1 MVRLWSVEG
10 RMSEPLRPSE
20 ELPSI
25 YGPDGRPQFFGD
37 PAMDRFVPVVLN
49 LASELWVQT
58 ELVADLITLI
68 ERKGIAS
75 RAELNALSVDAAV
88 DGEREAALADYI
100 ARVLTPLREQRATP
114 A

>member
-1 MVRLWSVEG
+1 MVRLWGVESG
-10 RMSEPLRPSE
+10 MSEPPRPSE

-25 YGPDGRPQFFGD
+25 YGPDGRPVFFSD

-58 ELVADLITLI
+58 ELVADLISLI

-75 RAELNALSVDAAV
+75 RAELDELSGDAAV
-88 DGEREAALADYI
+88 DGEREAALTDYI
-100 ARVLTPLREQRATP
+100 NRVLTPLREQRATP

>member
-1 MVRLWSVEG
+1 MTEALH
-10 RMSEPLRPSE
+10 PSE

-25 YGPDGRPQFFGD
+25 YGPDGRPQFFSD

-68 ERKGIAS
+68 ERKGLAT
-75 RAELNALSVDAAV
+75 RVELEALSG
-88 DGEREAALADYI
+88 DGVIDTEREAALAAYI
-100 ARVLTPLREQRATP
+100 HRVLTPLRENQATS

>member
-1 MVRLWSVEG
+1 MVRFWSVEG

-25 YGPDGRPQFFGD
+25 YGPDGRPQFFSD
-37 PAMDRFVPVVLN
+37 PAMDRFVPVLLN
-49 LASELWVQT
+49 LASELWVQI

-75 RAELNALSVDAAV
+75 RTELDALSSDTAV
-88 DGEREAALADYI
+88 DGQREAALADYI
-100 ARVLTPLREQRATP
+100 NRVLTALREQRATP